1 MLRENPN
8 GQLTQLLWDLRPGV
22 SASRNGDALRVHR
35 ASPNRELLFCRSFE
49 SDLCRLKARALPTVE
64 AVAASALPPPYC
76 HADHPKNEIENC
88 DVPKPTEGEAE
99 PKKNGKNKEKNEH
112 HGDFLLGPAIGPQA
126 FGYPIH
132 ECFKHRELFTPVKG
146 IGR

>member
-1 MLRENPN
+1 MLRENPH
-8 GQLTQLLWDLRPGV
+8 GHLTQLFGTLVPEFLLRET
-22 SASRNGDALRVHR
+22 GDALRVHR

-49 SDLCRLKARALPTVE
+49 SDLCMLKANALPAVE

-99 PKKNGKNKEKNEH
+99 SKENGKNEEKNEH
-112 HGDFLLGPAIGPQA
+112 HGDFFLGPAIGPQV
-126 FGYPIH
+126 FGYPKH
-132 ECFKHRELFTPVKG
+132 ECFKHREPFAP
-146 IGR
+146 